1 MRNHLRHFALAR
13 IQVYGGHNLQGE
25 RIGGTMTSKHKA
37 ILVDWYSRVVFGVIA
52 LSLAMLA
59 GQGACS
65 LEPVARAQSGP
76 CGSPDQ
82 PCFVRVLALEDMIQV
97 NQLHRQQPKLRVHVV
112 NQ

>member
-1 MRNHLRHFALAR
+1 M
-13 IQVYGGHNLQGE
+13 I
-25 RIGGTMTSKHKA
+25 SKRKA

-65 LEPVARAQSGP
+65 MEPVARAQSGP

-82 PCFVRVLALEDMIQV
+82 PCFVRILALEDMIQV
-97 NQLHRQQPKLRVHVV
+97 DQTYRQQPRLRVHVV
-112 NQ
+112 NRVNTSSK